1 MKANNPPKEANSQ
14 TQGFWNKHNFL
25 SYIVFPLVI
34 VVAWLLLVL
43 YTFNSKPDLNGDNFC
58 YYIYATSL
66 AEGHGYC
73 DLSSPGS
80 PATSNFPP
88 GYPLLMTPL
97 RMITDSVV
105 AQKWLNEVFVLAAVL
120 LLYFALI
127 ALPLPKELCFVASVS
142 GLFCPRLL
150 HFSTMMMSESAF
162 LFTSMLVFYALVRLS
177 PHADKWWSELSSPW
191 FYVLLVAMVFTY
203 HIRTQGIALVAAVL
217 LVFLVRRRWASLAGT
232 IAGFAVG
239 CLPWMLRNRALGLQG
254 NRYLDSI
261 MVANPWRPEMGQIGF
276 GEVVSRFFDTL
287 RMLIFN
293 AFPSTI
299 LPFAPLNCDEPTYTW
314 YIYLLGTIF
323 LAVLLL
329 GAWRLGRQR
338 WFAIGYIAAT
348 LGVISIFSTPSGNRY
363 LTSVLPFLTA
373 FLLIGLWSALTW
385 LLQRKWK
392 EHTFPAY
399 ILLLLL
405 FCSKQGLQEEHQ
417 FAKQKYPVPYQ
428 QFIQIGKAV
437 QKNMP
442 ATTIVC
448 SRKPQMFYLYSQC
461 AGCNYRYTTDAKELI
476 ADLVRKQVD
485 VVVVDALG
493 YSSTYRYL
501 IPAIQ
506 QYPQFFPHALMHYDN
521 TGTYLFAFDRERA
534 VKELQLE

>member
-1 MKANNPPKEANSQ
+1 MKASNI
-14 TQGFWNKHNFL
+14 L
-25 SYIVFPLVI
+25 RYIVFPAII
-34 VVAWLLLVL
+34 VVAWLLVVL

-97 RMITDSVV
+97 RAITDSVV
-105 AQKWLNEVFVLAAVL
+105 AQKWLNEVFVLISIV
-120 LLYFALI
+120 LLYFALL
-127 ALPLPKELCFVASVS
+127 ALSLPKDISFVAAVA

-150 HFSTMMMSESAF
+150 HFSTMMMSESSF
-162 LFTSMLVFYALVRLS
+162 LLMSMLVFFALVQLS
-177 PHADKWWSELSSPW
+177 KHEDRWWRELCSPW
-191 FYVLLVAMVFTY
+191 FYVMLVALVFTY
-203 HIRTQGIALVAAVL
+203 HIRTQGVALVGAVL
-217 LVFLVRRRWASLAGT
+217 LVFLVRRRWACLGGT
-232 IAGFAVG
+232 VAGFVLG
-239 CLPWMLRNRALGLQG
+239 CLPWMLRNRILGLNG

-299 LPFAPLNCDEPTYTW
+299 VPFVNLNCDEPTYTW
-314 YIYLLGTIF
+314 YIYLLGVLM
-323 LAVLLL
+323 LAILLL
-329 GAWRLGRQR
+329 GAWRLGKQR

-363 LTSVLPFLTA
+363 ITSVLPFLTA
-373 FLLIGLWSALTW
+373 FLMIGLWYGISW
-385 LLQRKWK
+385 LVQRKWK
-392 EHTFPAY
+392 TRSFPAY

-405 FCSKQGLQEEHQ
+405 FFSKSGLQEEHRL
-417 FAKQKYPVPYQ
+417 AKQKYPIPYQ
-428 QFIQIGKAV
+428 QFFNIGKAIEE
-437 QKNMP
+437 NLP
-442 ATTIVC
+442 HSTIVC
-448 SRKPQMFYLYSQC
+448 SRKPQIFYLYSQC
-461 AGCNYRYTTDAKELI
+461 PGIVYKYTPDARELI
-476 ADLVRKQVD
+476 ADLVDKQVD
-485 VVVVDALG
+485 LVVVDALG

-506 QYPQFFPHALMHYDN
+506 QYPQFFPRALMYYEN
-521 TGTYLFAFDRERA
+521 TGTYLLSFDRARA
-534 VKELQLE
+534 MDELQSE